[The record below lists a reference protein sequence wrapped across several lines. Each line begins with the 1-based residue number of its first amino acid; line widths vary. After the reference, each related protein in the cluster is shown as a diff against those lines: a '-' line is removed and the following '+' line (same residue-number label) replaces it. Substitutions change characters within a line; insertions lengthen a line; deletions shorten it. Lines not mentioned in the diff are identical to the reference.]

1 MAGGALLRLLVAVVL
16 LAQLAVLSQF
26 LIAPSTSVPLG
37 AIRIAIGIATTEI
50 RLPLLLRTLDTI
62 AAQRFA
68 KTAPKI
74 EVHVFSDDPAY
85 PSERLPRWV
94 KFHSVAD
101 KPWFSAAKLLGL
113 LQLYG
118 TTASEPLLLTADDDQ
133 LYEPTWVETLLSQQ
147 VAVPAPP
154 ARAAIGLRGW
164 RIRREADG
172 FEYGVARPKSDGVWG
187 SFPAVATYVVLGS
200 QLARPW
206 QVGVATGGCGV
217 LLRPNF
223 FDDSVFRPPPEA
235 PSGILVVD
243 DVWMNGMLARRNVT
257 RWIVPTGGALHCDE
271 GRHHLGHGAA
281 SAVDATLRE
290 RRWPGRA
297 ALNQQALRFFGDAWE
312 RGVLHDA
319 RIRPPWRRA
328 HAALV
333 GLSDLILWL
342 HSCAAVRAVV
352 PDFFL

>member
-1 MAGGALLRLLVAVVL
+1 MAERMAGALLRLLVAVVL

-26 LIAPSTSVPLG
+26 LIAQNTSVPPG

-62 AAQRFA
+62 SAQRFA
-68 KTAPKI
+68 KSAAPI
-74 EVHVFSDDPAY
+74 LEIHVFSVDPAY
-85 PSERLPRWV
+85 PSERLPAWV

-101 KPWFSAAKLLGL
+101 KPWFAAAKLLGL

-147 VAVPAPP
+147 AAVP
-154 ARAAIGLRGW
+154 ARAALGLRGW
-164 RIRREADG
+164 RIRREAEG
-172 FEYGVARPKSDGVWG
+172 FEYGVPRPKSDGVWG

-200 QLARPW
+200 QLAKPW

-223 FDDSVFRPPPEA
+223 FDDSVFRPPET

-312 RGVLHDA
+312 RGVRPA
-319 RIRPPWRRA
+319 PRRPYSRIVQD
-328 HAALV
+328 AALV

-342 HSCAAVRAVV
+342 HSFAAVRAVV

>member
-1 MAGGALLRLLVAVVL
+1 MAIALRKEGW
-16 LAQLAVLSQF
+16 QF
-26 LIAPSTSVPLG
+26 
-37 AIRIAIGIATTEI
+37 
-50 RLPLLLRTLDTI
+50 
-62 AAQRFA
+62 
-68 KTAPKI
+68 
-74 EVHVFSDDPAY
+74 
-85 PSERLPRWV
+85 RWV
-94 KFHSVAD
+94 RPAHYRSVLVNLWLSKMAWEPARLAPLTRD
-101 KPWFSAAKLLGL
+101 GATRIPDGVGKPAALKSKVAERVGDESKLN
-113 LQLYG
+113 
-118 TTASEPLLLTADDDQ
+118 A
-133 LYEPTWVETLLSQQ
+133 TLL
-147 VAVPAPP
+147 
-154 ARAAIGLRGW
+154 GLRGW

-281 SAVDATLRE
+281 PA
-290 RRWPGRA
+290 
-297 ALNQQALRFFGDAWE
+297 GDANA
-312 RGVLHDA
+312 RGDPITGGVVA
-319 RIRPPWRRA
+319 PPA
-328 HAALV
+328 TTSSTSPTASSGTATTPQA
-333 GLSDLILWL
+333 S
-342 HSCAAVRAVV
+342 
-352 PDFFL
+352 

>member
-1 MAGGALLRLLVAVVL
+1 
-16 LAQLAVLSQF
+16 
-26 LIAPSTSVPLG
+26 
-37 AIRIAIGIATTEI
+37 IRIAIGIATTEV
-50 RLPLLLRTLDTI
+50 RLPLLLRTLETI

-147 VAVPAPP
+147 VLFPSRTAV
-154 ARAAIGLRGW
+154 GLRGW

-206 QVGVATGGCGV
+206 QVG
-217 LLRPNF
+217 
-223 FDDSVFRPPPEA
+223 
-235 PSGILVVD
+235 
-243 DVWMNGMLARRNVT
+243 
-257 RWIVPTGGALHCDE
+257 
-271 GRHHLGHGAA
+271 
-281 SAVDATLRE
+281 
-290 RRWPGRA
+290 
-297 ALNQQALRFFGDAWE
+297 
-312 RGVLHDA
+312 
-319 RIRPPWRRA
+319 
-328 HAALV
+328 
-333 GLSDLILWL
+333 
-342 HSCAAVRAVV
+342 
-352 PDFFL
+352 